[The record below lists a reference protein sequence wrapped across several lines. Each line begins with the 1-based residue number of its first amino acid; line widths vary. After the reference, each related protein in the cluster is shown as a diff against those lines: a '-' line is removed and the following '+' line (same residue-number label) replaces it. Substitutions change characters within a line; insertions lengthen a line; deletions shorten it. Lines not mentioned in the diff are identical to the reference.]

1 MLLCK
6 GRGCKYRK
14 TCSRYVIGTAMANHV
29 GENDTYIDHCLH
41 ARKFEKY
48 ANKQDQDGACSSD
61 NQREHILHEH
71 PKYNPINGQANI
83 NENK

>member
-14 TCSRYVIGTAMANHV
+14 TCSRYVLGTVMQAHLS
-29 GENDTYIDHCLH
+29 ECDTFIDHCLH

-48 ANKQDQDGACSSD
+48 
-61 NQREHILHEH
+61 
-71 PKYNPINGQANI
+71 NPINSGQSGNSGI
-83 NENK
+83 SD